1 MNKKEWIMHDEWNR
15 KVREVIDKVLHYIE
29 KTDASVIL
37 AKDPAALAD
46 TKAAL
51 INFLRGIY
59 NLVPDALQYSNP
71 RTRIDTRFRKL
82 VREYMSVSG
91 ESSPSKSPVLYNH
104 RTGIFGPYDDP
115 DESERPLMKA
125 LIELRGLLENSR
137 PITNSNN

>member
-59 NLVPDALQYSNP
+59 NLAPDALQYSNP

-91 ESSPSKSPVLYNH
+91 ETSPSKSPVFYNH
-104 RTGIFGPYDDP
+104 RTGVFGPYDDP

-137 PITNSNN
+137 PITNSDN